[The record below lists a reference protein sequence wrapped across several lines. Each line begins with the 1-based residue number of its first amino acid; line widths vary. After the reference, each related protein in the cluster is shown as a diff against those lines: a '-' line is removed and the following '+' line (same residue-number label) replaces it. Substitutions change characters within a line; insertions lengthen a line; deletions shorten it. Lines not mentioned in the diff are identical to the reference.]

1 MSKFLI
7 SIVGPTAIGK
17 TELSLKLATYFK
29 TEIIS
34 ADSRQFFKEIP
45 IGTASPSAL
54 ELKKIPHN
62 FIHHKSITENYN
74 VGKFEKDAIK
84 RIETLYKKYSIL
96 ILVGGSGLYINSILK
111 GLDIFPDVNPKVR
124 ESLNLELKIK
134 GIINLRKEL
143 KLVVPLT
150 YSRTDL
156 NNSHRIIRALEVFR
170 ESGYPYSTYLNK
182 QKLVRDF
189 NIINIG
195 LEADRTVIYDRINHR
210 VDQMLKN
217 GLEEEARL
225 VYKYKGVNALNT
237 VGYKE
242 MFEYFEGKLT
252 LENTV
257 EEIKKNSRRFA
268 KKQLTWFKKQEN
280 INWFNY
286 LTPFEKILSQ
296 VKYSID
302 S

>member
-7 SIVGPTAIGK
+7 SIVGPTGIGK
-17 TELSLKLATYFK
+17 TKLSLKLATYFK

-74 VGKFEKDAIK
+74 VGEFEKDAIK
-84 RIETLYKKYSIL
+84 RIEILYKKHSIL

-111 GLDIFPDVNPKVR
+111 GLDVFPDVNPKVR
-124 ESLNLELKIK
+124 ENLNLELKIK
-134 GIINLRKEL
+134 GIKSLQKEL
-143 KLVVPLT
+143 KLVDPLT

-170 ESGYPYSTYLNK
+170 ESGYPYSKYLNK
-182 QKLVRDF
+182 QKIVRDF

-195 LEADRTVIYDRINHR
+195 LEANRSVIYDRINHR

-217 GLEEEARL
+217 GLEQEARL
-225 VYKYKGVNALNT
+225 VYKHKGVNALNT

-242 MFEYFEGKLT
+242 MFKYFEGKLT

-280 INWFNY
+280 IKWFNY
-286 LTPFEKILSQ
+286 LTSFEKILSQ

-302 S
+302 N

>member
-1 MSKFLI
+1 M
-7 SIVGPTAIGK
+7 
-17 TELSLKLATYFK
+17 
-29 TEIIS
+29 
-34 ADSRQFFKEIP
+34 
-45 IGTASPSAL
+45 
-54 ELKKIPHN
+54 
-62 FIHHKSITENYN
+62 
-74 VGKFEKDAIK
+74 
-84 RIETLYKKYSIL
+84 
-96 ILVGGSGLYINSILK
+96 ILK
-111 GLDIFPDVNPKVR
+111 GLDVFPDVNPKVR
-124 ESLNLELKIK
+124 ENLNLELKIK
-134 GIINLRKEL
+134 GIKSLQKEL
-143 KLVVPLT
+143 KVVDPIS

-170 ESGYPYSTYLNK
+170 ESGYPYSKYLNK
-182 QKLVRDF
+182 QKIVRDF

-195 LEADRTVIYDRINHR
+195 LEAERSVIYDRINHR

-217 GLEEEARL
+217 GLEQEARL
-225 VYKYKGVNALNT
+225 VYKHRGVNALNT

-242 MFEYFEGKLT
+242 MFKYFEGKLT

-280 INWFNY
+280 IKWFNY

-302 S
+302 N

>member
-134 GIINLRKEL
+134 GIKNLRKEL
-143 KLVVPLT
+143 KLVDPLT

-268 KKQLTWFKKQEN
+268 KKQLTWFKKQED

>member
-7 SIVGPTAIGK
+7 SIVGPTGIGK
-17 TELSLKLATYFK
+17 TKLSLKLATYFK

-74 VGKFEKDAIK
+74 VGEFEKDAIK

-111 GLDIFPDVNPKVR
+111 GLDVFPDVNPKVR
-124 ESLNLELKIK
+124 ENLNLELKIK
-134 GIINLRKEL
+134 GIKSLQKEL
-143 KLVVPLT
+143 KVVDPIS

-170 ESGYPYSTYLNK
+170 ESGYPYSKYLNK
-182 QKLVRDF
+182 QKIVRDF

-195 LEADRTVIYDRINHR
+195 LEAERSVIYDRINHR

-217 GLEEEARL
+217 GLEQEARL
-225 VYKYKGVNALNT
+225 VYKHKGVNALNT

-280 INWFNY
+280 IKWFNY

-302 S
+302 N

>member
-134 GIINLRKEL
+134 GIKNLRKEL
-143 KLVVPLT
+143 KLVDPLT

-170 ESGYPYSTYLNK
+170 ESGYPYSSYLNK

>member
-45 IGTASPSAL
+45 IGTASPSVL

-134 GIINLRKEL
+134 GIKNLRKEL
-143 KLVVPLT
+143 KLVDPLT

-170 ESGYPYSTYLNK
+170 ESGYPYSSYLNK

>member
-134 GIINLRKEL
+134 GIKNLRKEL
-143 KLVVPLT
+143 KLVDPLT

-195 LEADRTVIYDRINHR
+195 LEADRAVIYDRINHR

-302 S
+302 N

>member
-134 GIINLRKEL
+134 GIKNLRKEL
-143 KLVVPLT
+143 KLVDPLT

>member
-7 SIVGPTAIGK
+7 SIVGPTGIGK
-17 TELSLKLATYFK
+17 TKLSLKLATYFK

-74 VGKFEKDAIK
+74 VGEFEKDAIK
-84 RIETLYKKYSIL
+84 RIETLYKKHSIL

-111 GLDIFPDVNPKVR
+111 GLDVFPDVNPKVR
-124 ESLNLELKIK
+124 ENLNLELKIK
-134 GIINLRKEL
+134 GIKSLQKEL
-143 KLVVPLT
+143 KVVDPIS

-170 ESGYPYSTYLNK
+170 ESGYPYSKYLNK
-182 QKLVRDF
+182 QKIVRDF

-195 LEADRTVIYDRINHR
+195 LEAERSVIYDRINHR

-217 GLEEEARL
+217 GLEQEARI
-225 VYKYKGVNALNT
+225 VYKHKGVNALNT

-242 MFEYFEGKLT
+242 MFKYFEGKLT

-280 INWFNY
+280 IKWFNY
-286 LTPFEKILSQ
+286 LTSFEKILSQ

-302 S
+302 N